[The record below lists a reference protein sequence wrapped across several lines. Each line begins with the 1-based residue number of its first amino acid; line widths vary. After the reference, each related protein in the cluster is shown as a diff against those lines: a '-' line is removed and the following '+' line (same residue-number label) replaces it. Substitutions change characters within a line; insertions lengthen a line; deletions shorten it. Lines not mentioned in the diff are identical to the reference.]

1 MIRTSVALL
10 PLMLVAAPAF
20 AQSHTGHTPPAQAQ
34 TAPLPPGCVRSG
46 APDADSTRAGR
57 PGAPVCPVGSVPARL
72 VPARDPHAGHD
83 MSTMG
88 QAPATPAMPAGHD
101 MSTMGQTPT
110 APAMPAGHDMSTMG
124 QAPTAPAMPG
134 GHDMSTMGQAPA
146 TPAMPAGHDMSTMG
160 QMPSGHDMQGMTMP
174 PDVPTSANNPGRPPE
189 TPPPARASSG
199 PAHAA
204 DLLFGSA
211 EMEASREELR
221 VENGDI
227 LTTAVIVERLEGTF
241 ADGGEGYA
249 WDAQGWSG
257 GDINRF
263 WWKSEGEGA
272 FNSKLEKAE
281 LQALYSRAV
290 LPFWNLQAGV
300 RQTYRPE
307 ADRTDLVVAMQGLAP
322 Y

>member
-72 VPARDPHAGHD
+72 VPARDPHA
-83 MSTMG
+83 
-88 QAPATPAMPAGHD
+88 
-101 MSTMGQTPT
+101 
-110 APAMPAGHDMSTMG
+110 
-124 QAPTAPAMPG
+124 

-263 WWKSEGEGA
+263 W
-272 FNSKLEKAE
+272 
-281 LQALYSRAV
+281 
-290 LPFWNLQAGV
+290 
-300 RQTYRPE
+300 
-307 ADRTDLVVAMQGLAP
+307 
-322 Y
+322 